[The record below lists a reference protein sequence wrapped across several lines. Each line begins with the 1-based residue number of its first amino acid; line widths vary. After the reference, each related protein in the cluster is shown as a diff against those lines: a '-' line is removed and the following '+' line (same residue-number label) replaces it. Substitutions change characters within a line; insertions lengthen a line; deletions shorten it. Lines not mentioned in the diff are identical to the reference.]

1 MKKITSIILL
11 ITTIGV
17 AKAYPPAPHHM
28 IEGVVRNEQGRP
40 LIGDNIKVAIL
51 SSDGG
56 LEISEVNHVYRPGV
70 NYSLKIPMESKNGI
84 NYFKTGAF
92 SQKMPYQLNVIVN
105 GKVYIPIEIIGK
117 FSKIGLPGETT
128 LLDLTIGEDADG
140 DGLPDAWERTLS
152 SNINNVNPNDDS
164 DGDGLS
170 NLDEFKSGSYA
181 FDKTDGVVLN
191 IKDVNS
197 KRALFN
203 FNVISGRTYFL
214 EASNDFKLWNSV
226 KFKVTDSE
234 SDKLSEY
241 FIAKKFDTLNIE
253 IPIDS
258 NLNTAYKFFKLKVK

>member
-1 MKKITSIILL
+1 
-11 ITTIGV
+11 
-17 AKAYPPAPHHM
+17 
-28 IEGVVRNEQGRP
+28 
-40 LIGDNIKVAIL
+40 
-51 SSDGG
+51 
-56 LEISEVNHVYRPGV
+56 
-70 NYSLKIPMESKNGI
+70 MESKNGI

-181 FDKTDGVVLN
+181 FDKNDGVVLN